1 MVLRNIVKQC
11 IIQIRQGLWPRTV
24 LRKVT
29 EPVPFPAHWAQ
40 IFSIWLE
47 SQRRNWT
54 FYPKYYCKMVAS
66 RPFLRERTWASMCK
80 VGGGG
85 CPHTAPCESVTGGC
99 QARALRRWTRFASH
113 ISNQQWDAIRE
124 ISVWKQHRRATGV
137 GTQNCTEDSRT
148 SPTWSLGTGTWDSLK
163 RSTCPPE
170 PPALIKKP
178 PPGASTPFP
187 APSFSPLRVNT
198 SQILFA
204 PPRLPEPHA
213 LSGFK

>member
-47 SQRRNWT
+47 SQRRNWI
-54 FYPKYYCKMVAS
+54 FYPKYYCKMVAL
-66 RPFLRERTWASMCK
+66 RPFLRDRTWASTCK

-85 CPHTAPCESVTGGC
+85 CPHTAPCESVTGAC
-99 QARALRRWTRFASH
+99 QARALRQWARFASH
-113 ISNQQWDAIRE
+113 ISDQQWDAIRE
-124 ISVWKQHRRATGV
+124 ISVWKQHLRATGV
-137 GTQNCTEDSRT
+137 GTKNCAEDSRT

-163 RSTCPPE
+163 RSTC
-170 PPALIKKP
+170 
-178 PPGASTPFP
+178 
-187 APSFSPLRVNT
+187 
-198 SQILFA
+198 
-204 PPRLPEPHA
+204 LPEPQPSSRSLLPGLPPPSLHPPSLPYA
-213 LSGFK
+213 